1 MNNNKIQDDDYRRIF
16 GGMPEASLPES
27 GTAAMWFRF
36 IGKLIAGGI
45 ILITSW
51 YVVYGAY
58 LLIAWMVRGE

>member
-16 GGMPEASLPES
+16 GGMPES

-36 IGKLIAGGI
+36 IGNLIAGGI

-58 LLIAWMVRGE
+58 LLIAWTVRG